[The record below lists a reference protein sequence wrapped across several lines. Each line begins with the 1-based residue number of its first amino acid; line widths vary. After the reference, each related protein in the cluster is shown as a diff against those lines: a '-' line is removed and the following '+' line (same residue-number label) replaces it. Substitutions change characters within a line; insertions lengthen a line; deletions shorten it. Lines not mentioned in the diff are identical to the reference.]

1 MVLLKGIFQFL
12 FNEKEKSSLW
22 ITRFFLLRGLGFIYA
37 IGFLV
42 LINQFRPLFGEQGLL
57 PASVFLE
64 RLLLHFGSVF
74 SGFWNLPSL
83 FWVSSSDLVMMI
95 FVISGLILSILVMF
109 GLTNAIAQFL
119 LWMTYMSFVHVG
131 QVFYGFGWE
140 SILLEF
146 GFVKDVKVSS
156 ILPSLLIKIL

>member
-57 PASVFLE
+57 PASVF
-64 RLLLHFGSVF
+64 H
-74 SGFWNLPSL
+74 
-83 FWVSSSDLVMMI
+83 
-95 FVISGLILSILVMF
+95 
-109 GLTNAIAQFL
+109 
-119 LWMTYMSFVHVG
+119 
-131 QVFYGFGWE
+131 
-140 SILLEF
+140 
-146 GFVKDVKVSS
+146 
-156 ILPSLLIKIL
+156 